1 MYRLEGVSKVYG
13 AREVCHVDHL
23 EIPRGSIMVLMGPSG
38 AGKSTLLRLMG
49 FLEPA
54 TSGTIIFGGHPYSDS
69 KNPPLEI
76 RRRVTM
82 VFQTPVFFGGT
93 VEQNV
98 AYGLRFR
105 GEPDARARV
114 TEMLGTVGL
123 SRLAKEKMKSVSTG
137 EAQRVAIARALIF
150 DPEVLLLDEPTAN
163 LDPQNVALV
172 EELIA
177 KAVHER
183 GTTVVLVTQNVFQ
196 ARRLA
201 HQVGFML
208 DGALVEVGPPD
219 TIFAAPVDGRT
230 RAFVRGEMVY

>member
-1 MYRLEGVSKVYG
+1 MYRLEGVGKVYG

-54 TSGTIIFGGHPYSDS
+54 TSGQVIFGDHSYFDGQA
-69 KNPPLEI
+69 PPLEVC
-76 RRRVTM
+76 RRVTM
-82 VFQTPVFFGGT
+82 VFQTPVFFKGT

-98 AYGLRFR
+98 AYGLRLR
-105 GEPDARARV
+105 GEPNARTRV
-114 TEMLGTVGL
+114 REMLEAVGL
-123 SRLAKEKMKSVSTG
+123 THLAAMKMGSVSAG

-172 EELIA
+172 EELVA
-177 KAVHER
+177 NAVNEH

-196 ARRLA
+196 AKRVA
-201 HQVGFML
+201 HQGGFML
-208 DGALVEVGPPD
+208 DGVLVEVGPPD
-219 TIFAAPVDGRT
+219 TIFAASADQRT
-230 RAFVRGEMVY
+230 GAFVRGE